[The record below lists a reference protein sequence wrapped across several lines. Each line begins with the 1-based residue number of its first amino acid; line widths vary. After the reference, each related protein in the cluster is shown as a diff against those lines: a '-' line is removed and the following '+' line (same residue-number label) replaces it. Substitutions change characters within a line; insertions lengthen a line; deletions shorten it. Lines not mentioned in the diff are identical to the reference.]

1 MTFGR
6 IQIQPGMQVV
16 DTGGQPVGQVAEV
29 HDTDFRVVR
38 SGREDVHVPYG
49 AIRALLGDQVVLD
62 VHTAQIDAQ
71 GWSSSQ
77 GEEPRADY

>member
-29 HDTDFRVVR
+29 HDAHFRVVR
-38 SGREDVHVPYG
+38 SGREDVYVPYG
-49 AIRALLGDQVVLD
+49 AIRALLGEQVVLD
-62 VHTAQIDAQ
+62 VHTAEIDVQ

-77 GEEPRADY
+77 GEEPRAD